1 MWEGV
6 NTRGFGRI
14 VNIGSINGQ
23 CGQYGHVNYATAK
36 PGIHGV
42 TKALAQEGAAKGITL
57 SRGR

>member
-1 MWEGV
+1 M